1 MKIRKE
7 FIILLFLLIS
17 ACSSKTETES
27 VSSSQWK
34 MFYYLPYNTEYLL
47 YTNFQELRKT
57 KFGSE
62 EFITS
67 ISNDTSDNWI
77 NKFEKETG
85 VGLKKGISEIIIAN
99 TSDDA
104 SIILIK
110 FSDNNQVK
118 NYFDES
124 SEFIKDK
131 INGKE
136 IYFLKEKPSTIIYFP
151 EKFTL
156 IVSNKKSQVKSII
169 LNEGKRLKE
178 NTSFLSVVKNIKNKN
193 SIWMAT
199 DKGAFAAGLFDRIAG
214 KDSRLLSPEVLSSIS
229 NLTVSASFN
238 DGVQLE
244 SALGCNTAGNAYLL
258 TSAVEG
264 AIALNILSKKN
275 YKLGKIFN
283 KMDVDREGNLI
294 RFHISL
300 SENDLNDLQKLTDGT
315 NPVNKF

>member
-104 SIILIK
+104 SIIVVK
-110 FSDNNQVK
+110 FSNNNRVK

-156 IVSNKKSQVKSII
+156 IVSNKISLVKSII

-178 NTSFLSVVKNIKNKN
+178 NTTFLSVVNNIKNKS

-199 DKGAFAAGLFDRIAG
+199 DKGAFAAGLFDRLAG

-294 RFHISL
+294 RFNISL
-300 SENDLNDLQKLTDGT
+300 SENELNDLQKLTDGT

>member
-1 MKIRKE
+1 
-7 FIILLFLLIS
+7 
-17 ACSSKTETES
+17 
-27 VSSSQWK
+27 
-34 MFYYLPYNTEYLL
+34 
-47 YTNFQELRKT
+47 
-57 KFGSE
+57 
-62 EFITS
+62 
-67 ISNDTSDNWI
+67 
-77 NKFEKETG
+77 
-85 VGLKKGISEIIIAN
+85 
-99 TSDDA
+99 
-104 SIILIK
+104 
-110 FSDNNQVK
+110 
-118 NYFDES
+118 
-124 SEFIKDK
+124 
-131 INGKE
+131 
-136 IYFLKEKPSTIIYFP
+136 
-151 EKFTL
+151 
-156 IVSNKKSQVKSII
+156 
-169 LNEGKRLKE
+169 
-178 NTSFLSVVKNIKNKN
+178 
-193 SIWMAT
+193 MAT

-300 SENDLNDLQKLTDGT
+300 SENELNDLQKLTDGT

>member
-136 IYFLKEKPSTIIYFP
+136 IYFPKEKPSTIIYFP

-300 SENDLNDLQKLTDGT
+300 SENELNDLQKLTDGT

>member
-104 SIILIK
+104 SIIVVK
-110 FSDNNQVK
+110 FSNNNRVK

-151 EKFTL
+151 EKSTL

-178 NTSFLSVVKNIKNKN
+178 NTTFLSVVNNIKNKS

-199 DKGAFAAGLFDRIAG
+199 DKGAFAAGLFDRLAG

-258 TSAVEG
+258 SSAVEG

-300 SENDLNDLQKLTDGT
+300 SENELNDLQKLTDGT

>member
-57 KFGSE
+57 KFGSK

-300 SENDLNDLQKLTDGT
+300 SENELNDLQKLTDGT